1 MGVKC
6 SKSVRLP
13 GGFTYTVR
21 TARDDYPCF
30 HCGRPIHSGTLY
42 VEERFA
48 GVARRYHYQCF
59 NNVIPHHLRA
69 VETVSGGVVLCL
81 EH

>member
-1 MGVKC
+1 VRVEC

-21 TARDDYPCF
+21 EARDDYPCF
-30 HCGRPIHSGTLY
+30 FCGSTIRRGTLY

-48 GVARRYHYQCF
+48 RVTRRYHYQCF
-59 NNVIPHHLRA
+59 NKVIPHHVKA
-69 VETVSGGVVLCL
+69 VETFRGVVLCV
-81 EH
+81 ER